1 MNFVWDA
8 TFQLGVKATMAL
20 RGDPLWSFDPLP
32 RRRGSLHLGVSRRS
46 GQKIAHS
53 HQVIGRQCEAEHPID
68 SRDPAMARL
77 TQPTHGFEPAKDLF
91 HPFALALADR
101 VARIAGGAL
110 VNDAALL
117 ACEMRSYSML
127 AHCLNQFFAVV
138 AFVGAQRD
146 PMPARNLLHHRQRRL
161 RFGTPG
167 SLGYAAVDRQPVA
180 ILHQHMSGVTELGLF
195 ALPLARQQGLW
206 ICSRLVGIVAAPLA
220 MKVHAWIAR
229 IVVVRRAL
237 RRFTIFAL
245 ETLLS
250 RPCFNQGAVDCE

>member
-1 MNFVWDA
+1 MNLACDP
-8 TFQLGVKATMAL
+8 TFQLGVKATLVM
-20 RGDPLWSFDPLP
+20 RGHRLWRFDPVAAEAGLTSP
-32 RRRGSLHLGVSRRS
+32 GVSRRS

-53 HQVIGRQCEAEHPID
+53 HQVVGRHCEAEHPID

-180 ILHQHMSGVTELGLF
+180 IFQASKSYFWGFANRSESDVKLMS
-195 ALPLARQQGLW
+195 W
-206 ICSRLVGIVAAPLA
+206 IGTSV
-220 MKVHAWIAR
+220 R
-229 IVVVRRAL
+229 IPKRSISGRTWFITGNTRSCYNPIGSGANRAL
-237 RRFTIFAL
+237 RNFG
-245 ETLLS
+245 
-250 RPCFNQGAVDCE
+250 RPLR